1 MTLWAGSSG
10 LSFPS
15 APVILSEAKNLASSQ
30 ASREAGCGFSGLWLP
45 GLLNGFPM
53 KNVGNDRCGGRV
65 FGPLASGLR
74 NGFPIKNVGNDRC
87 GGWVFGPLASGLRNG
102 FPMKN
107 VGSDRWLGFRNS
119 GFQVAESREQIR
131 MA

>member
-1 MTLWAGSSG
+1 
-10 LSFPS
+10 
-15 APVILSEAKNLASSQ
+15 
-30 ASREAGCGFSGLWLP
+30 
-45 GLLNGFPM
+45 M